1 MKPDFREHR
10 IEFLRPH
17 QLRDIIKK
25 TPVAFLPLGTYEWHG
40 EHLPIVLD
48 SLTAHGVCLHS
59 AAKSNGIVLPPLY
72 YGTGGGHGSYPFTIM
87 METDAE
93 ISALIE
99 FSFKRLEAFGFRLVV
114 LFTGHF
120 APTQVDMVH
129 RLADIWNARGGQLK
143 ALGVSINEIP
153 GLALPPDHAAIF
165 ETTMLFE
172 LWPDTVDISRLPAPN
187 RGSPRAWQRAGC

>member
-25 TPVAFLPLGTYEWHG
+25 TPVAYLPLGTYEWHG
-40 EHLPIVLD
+40 EHLPIGLD

-59 AAKSNGIVLPPLY
+59 AAKSNGVVLPPLY